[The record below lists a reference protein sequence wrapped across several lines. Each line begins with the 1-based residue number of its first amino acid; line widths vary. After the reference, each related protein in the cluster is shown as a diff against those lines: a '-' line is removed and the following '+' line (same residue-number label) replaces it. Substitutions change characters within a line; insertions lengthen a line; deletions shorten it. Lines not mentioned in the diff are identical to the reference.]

1 MPIFEFVCAT
11 CRRRTTALVLA
22 RHRISE
28 VCCRHCGSAD
38 LTKLYSRFATPK
50 SEEARLESFADPGSL
65 GDVDERDPRSMA
77 RWMKRMGREMGEDIG
92 EEVDQALDQDLRVDE
107 NNTDGSD
114 E

>member
-1 MPIFEFVCAT
+1 MPIFEFACAT

-28 VCCRHCGSAD
+28 VRCRHCGGAD
-38 LTKLYSRFATPK
+38 LIKLVSRFATPK

-65 GDVDERDPRSMA
+65 GDVDERDPRSVA
-77 RWMKRMGREMGEDIG
+77 RWMKRMGREMGEDVG
-92 EEVDQALDQDLRVDE
+92 EEIDQALDQDLGTE
-107 NNTDGSD
+107 GGGTGGSD